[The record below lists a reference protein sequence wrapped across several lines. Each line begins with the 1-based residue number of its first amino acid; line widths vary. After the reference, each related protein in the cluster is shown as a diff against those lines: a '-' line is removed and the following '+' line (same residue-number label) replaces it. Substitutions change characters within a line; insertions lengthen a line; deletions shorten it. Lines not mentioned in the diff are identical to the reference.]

1 MRYISTSLAQLPELA
16 NWYKENVGYDPTE
29 DSPEITRDELAE
41 LILEYARERLAADG
55 VDSVPAVELKNVSI
69 NQHLSE
75 ETPCYSATAYVDGV
89 KLCTVS
95 NRGHGGCDDAHP
107 IQPRGGWKSGEQ
119 AGEAARKMNKA
130 LALIEWR
137 FRLFSEP
144 RESHG
149 HTFHDD
155 FETGCMAALETW
167 ENVQQVKRALRGK
180 IAFKCP
186 QMDGLRIIKASK
198 AQAEQARAYIAD
210 KYPGAVIL
218 NDVTD
223 TAELVAWYFD
233 DLDDPRELVA

>member
-1 MRYISTSLAQLPELA
+1 
-16 NWYKENVGYDPTE
+16 
-29 DSPEITRDELAE
+29 
-41 LILEYARERLAADG
+41 
-55 VDSVPAVELKNVSI
+55 
-69 NQHLSE
+69 
-75 ETPCYSATAYVDGV
+75 
-89 KLCTVS
+89 
-95 NRGHGGCDDAHP
+95 
-107 IQPRGGWKSGEQ
+107 
-119 AGEAARKMNKA
+119 
-130 LALIEWR
+130 
-137 FRLFSEP
+137 
-144 RESHG
+144 
-149 HTFHDD
+149 
-155 FETGCMAALETW
+155 MAALETW